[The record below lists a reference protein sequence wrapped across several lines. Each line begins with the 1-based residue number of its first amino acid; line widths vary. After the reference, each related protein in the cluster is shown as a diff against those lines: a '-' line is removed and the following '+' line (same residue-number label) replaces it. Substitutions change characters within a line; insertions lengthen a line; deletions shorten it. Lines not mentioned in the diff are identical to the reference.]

1 MVSDVDIRL
10 SIVLK
15 EQEKSDHAVSRKP
28 GDMLDGRIE
37 LSGASVVEIKKV
49 TVYFEG

>member
-15 EQEKSDHAVSRKP
+15 EQEKSNHAVSRKP
-28 GDMLDGRIE
+28 GDVLDGLIE
-37 LSGASVVEIKKV
+37 LSGASVLRS
-49 TVYFEG
+49 GR